1 MTKTCNHHFL
11 VNQEKGEKHVFRKS
25 KKNRTLCSVAL
36 GTMVTAVVAW
46 GGTVA
51 HADEVTSLVAT
62 TIQLTENPATIKPTD
77 HRPST
82 LSKYTCYL

>member
-25 KKNRTLCSVAL
+25 KKYRTLCSVAL

-51 HADEVTSLVAT
+51 HADEV
-62 TIQLTENPATIKPTD
+62 
-77 HRPST
+77 
-82 LSKYTCYL
+82 

>member
-11 VNQEKGEKHVFRKS
+11 VNQDKGEKHVFRKS
-25 KKNRTLCSVAL
+25 KKYRTLCSVAL

-51 HADEVTSLVAT
+51 
-62 TIQLTENPATIKPTD
+62 
-77 HRPST
+77 
-82 LSKYTCYL
+82 

>member
-25 KKNRTLCSVAL
+25 KKYRTLCSVAL

-46 GGTVA
+46 RGTVA
-51 HADEVTSLVAT
+51 HADEVTPPFNERK
-62 TIQLTENPATIKPTD
+62 IQPRIYQKHSQPLFLNK
-77 HRPST
+77 
-82 LSKYTCYL
+82 LKV